1 MAVASLNLK
10 SATMTT
16 MYALDRPWTGLAA
29 LGQPRRATTS
39 PERLKAALNRLGDL
53 HDELC
58 LRIDL
63 LMRAAD
69 RCNGLRS
76 ALIDQ
81 LDALDAD
88 EAECEPVGD
97 DEPSLTPLPRW
108 DQTSIGVGDPM
119 SDDEP
124 SLGAAEG
131 QIDQTVWG
139 APASGEAAWFGADDL
154 EDQDEG
160 GGEDE
165 EREEDWR
172 RAPAAIYV
180 DLHCQTAIRFG
191 QATLAAG

>member
-1 MAVASLNLK
+1 
-10 SATMTT
+10 MTT
-16 MYALDRPWTGLAA
+16 MYALDGPWTGLAA
-29 LGQPRRATTS
+29 PGQSRRLQTP
-39 PERLKAALNRLGDL
+39 PERLKAALDRLGDL
-53 HDELC
+53 HDEFC

-81 LDALDAD
+81 LDALDAE

-108 DQTSIGVGDPM
+108 DQTSIGVGDQM

-131 QIDQTVWG
+131 RVDQTVWG
-139 APASGEAAWFGADDL
+139 APMSGEAAWFGADDL

-165 EREEDWR
+165 DRERDWRDDFAEED
-172 RAPAAIYV
+172 P
-180 DLHCQTAIRFG
+180 LPHMQTV
-191 QATLAAG
+191 ATYAGRIIHVG